1 MFTGGKNRMK
11 NILMIATY
19 FPPMGG
25 IGVVR
30 VTKYVKYL
38 KKFNWKPTVITISE
52 ENITSY
58 DKTLLKDIDS
68 DIEVIRLKLDSN
80 QNEKLEN
87 RFLKAL
93 KKQIDEIVQKRKF
106 DMVFITGGPFEP
118 LKIAPYIHQKFK
130 IPYIIDLR
138 DPWKLQKINNSTPII
153 ELKSK
158 IKRFLIGFSEKK
170 IFSKAFAICTVND
183 TMTEEYQK
191 EYPNIKDKFY
201 TIPNGYDSSDYDLLQ
216 SKKVADFSIL
226 YAGKFGVSAGFR
238 DPTHI
243 FKALKE
249 VNEKGYVVSFIHVGQ
264 IEPKVVDIAK
274 QEKIEQYC
282 QFLGKK
288 SYQETLEYCKGA
300 DILLVIGGE
309 EKCEQTGKI
318 FDYIGCKRP
327 ILVLANEESEI
338 NVVCKN
344 VKQAYC
350 VRKNDIGKMVD
361 TILKLH
367 KYTEKVST
375 ESIIEQYTRENLT
388 KQLVEIL
395 NKG

>member
-1 MFTGGKNRMK
+1 MK

-38 KKFNWKPTVITISE
+38 KKFNWKPTVITISK

-58 DKTLLKDIDS
+58 DETLLKDIDS

-80 QNEKLEN
+80 QNEKLEK

-93 KKQIDEIVQKRKF
+93 KKQIDEIIQKRKF

-138 DPWKLQKINNSTPII
+138 DPWKLQKINNSTKLIG
-153 ELKSK
+153 LKSK
-158 IKRFLIGFSEKK
+158 VKRFLIGFSERK

-191 EYPNIKDKFY
+191 EYPSMRDKFY
-201 TIPNGYDSSDYDLLQ
+201 TIPNGYDSSDYELLEP
-216 SKKVADFSIL
+216 KKIEGFSII

-238 DPTHI
+238 DPTNI
-243 FKALKE
+243 LKAIKA
-249 VNEKGYVVSFIHVGQ
+249 VNEKGYSVSFIHIGQ
-264 IEPKVVDIAK
+264 IEQRVVDIAK
-274 QEKIEQYC
+274 QEKVEKYC
-282 QFLGKK
+282 QFLGTK
-288 SYQETLEYCKGA
+288 SYRETLEYCKGA
-300 DILLVIGGE
+300 NILLVIGGE

-338 NVVCKN
+338 NVVCEGL
-344 VKQAYC
+344 KQAYC
-350 VRKNDIGKMVD
+350 IRKNDIEKMVD
-361 TILKLH
+361 TIIKL
-367 KYTEKVST
+367 YSNIEEASTQNNIEK
-375 ESIIEQYTRENLT
+375 YTRENLT